1 MFARSRFRIIA
12 GLLLAAGACSATT
25 AAPARRPAKTYTV
38 VIADMKFGAVPSSLR
53 VGDTIRWINRDIF
66 RHSATA
72 ADHSFDVDLVAGKS
86 GGTLLRRA
94 GTIAVTCKYHPGMK
108 IRLTVAR

>member
-1 MFARSRFRIIA
+1 MLTYRRFGIA
-12 GLLLAAGACSATT
+12 ASILLAAGTGAAST
-25 AAPARRPAKTYTV
+25 ASLARPAARTYTV
-38 VIADMKFGAVPSSLR
+38 TIADMKFGAVPAGLR